1 MSLKKKTEVRTG
13 KMVRELMLADE
24 DVNASLIMVYSEN
37 GVNAEIKIE
46 GLTPKCNEEL
56 FLSGNVDWNK
66 SVIYKIVDFT
76 GNAEVGKVTLTAM
89 NKNNVSLQIERVM
102 WSKGTKEEVAEDV
115 TEATPVEKKP
125 APKKEVIVD
134 VPKPVTPVAKPVTK
148 PMEPITSVAPTPAP
162 PKRVEPV
169 SEKVVPAPSPKR
181 VEAVIEKANPAPT
194 KKEETISMTK
204 KEAVTPA
211 PKASAETNSALQ
223 TNYVKLVKK
232 AVEVCQDYEL
242 GIDVDDSI
250 ESLKAELTSQGI
262 SVAFDK
268 EIMDVVNRLRSLQ
281 DKGIKVE
288 KVLNLL

>member
-1 MSLKKKTEVRTG
+1 MSVKKKTQVRTG

-89 NKNNVSLQIERVM
+89 NKNNVSLEIERVM
-102 WSKGTKEEVAEDV
+102 WSKENK
-115 TEATPVEKKP
+115 EATEQEETVVE
-125 APKKEVIVD
+125 ATPKKEVV
-134 VPKPVTPVAKPVTK
+134 VEAPKAAAPVLTPKPTPVSTPKPVSVEAAVELSTPAPVKKAVPTPVTK
-148 PMEPITSVAPTPAP
+148 QETAPVAPAKPKQPAL
-162 PKRVEPV
+162 
-169 SEKVVPAPSPKR
+169 
-181 VEAVIEKANPAPT
+181 T
-194 KKEETISMTK
+194 
-204 KEAVTPA
+204 
-211 PKASAETNSALQ
+211 ETNSKLQ
-223 TNYVKLVKK
+223 ENYVKLVKK
-232 AVEVCQDYEL
+232 TIEVCQDYEL
-242 GIDVDDSI
+242 GIDIDDSI
-250 ESLKAELTSQGI
+250 EGLKKELQSQGI
-262 SVAFDK
+262 SVTFDK

>member
-1 MSLKKKTEVRTG
+1 MSVKKKTQVRTG

-89 NKNNVSLQIERVM
+89 NKNNVSLEIERVM
-102 WSKGTKEEVAEDV
+102 WSKENKEAAEQEETQV
-115 TEATPVEKKP
+115 EA
-125 APKKEVIVD
+125 ALKKEVVVEAPKAITPA
-134 VPKPVTPVAKPVTK
+134 PKPVTRVETPAMAPKPTPVPTPKPV
-148 PMEPITSVAPTPAP
+148 S
-162 PKRVEPV
+162 
-169 SEKVVPAPSPKR
+169 
-181 VEAVIEKANPAPT
+181 VEAAVEL
-194 KKEETISMTK
+194 
-204 KEAVTPA
+204 VTPA
-211 PKASAETNSALQ
+211 PVKKAVPTPVTKQETAPVAPAKPKQPALTETNSKLQ
-223 TNYVKLVKK
+223 ENYVKLVKK
-232 AVEVCQDYEL
+232 TIEVCQDYEL
-242 GIDVDDSI
+242 GIDIDDSI
-250 ESLKAELTSQGI
+250 ESLKEELQSQGI
-262 SVAFDK
+262 SVTFDK
-268 EIMDVVNRLRSLQ
+268 EIMDVVSRLRSLQ

>member
-1 MSLKKKTEVRTG
+1 MSVKKKTQVRTG

-89 NKNNVSLQIERVM
+89 NKNNVSLEVERVM
-102 WSKGTKEEVAEDV
+102 WSKENKEAAEQEETV
-115 TEATPVEKKP
+115 VEP
-125 APKKEVIVD
+125 TPKKEVV
-134 VPKPVTPVAKPVTK
+134 
-148 PMEPITSVAPTPAP
+148 
-162 PKRVEPV
+162 
-169 SEKVVPAPSPKR
+169 
-181 VEAVIEKANPAPT
+181 VEAPK
-194 KKEETISMTK
+194 
-204 KEAVTPA
+204 AVTPA
-211 PKASAETNSALQ
+211 QKPVTRVETPVAPKPTPVPTPKPVSVEAAVELSTPAPVKKAVPTPVTKQETAPVAPAKPKQPALTETNTKLQ
-223 TNYVKLVKK
+223 ENYVKLVKK
-232 AVEVCQDYEL
+232 TIEVCQDYEL
-242 GIDVDDSI
+242 GIDIDDSI
-250 ESLKAELTSQGI
+250 ESLKQELQSQGI
-262 SVAFDK
+262 SVTFDK

>member
-1 MSLKKKTEVRTG
+1 MSVKKKTQVRTG

-89 NKNNVSLQIERVM
+89 NKNNVSLEIERVM
-102 WSKGTKEEVAEDV
+102 WSKENKEAAEQEETV
-115 TEATPVEKKP
+115 VEP
-125 APKKEVIVD
+125 TPKKEVVIEAPKAVTAA
-134 VPKPVTPVAKPVTK
+134 PKPVTRVETPVAPKPTPVLAPKPVSVEAAVELSTPAPVKKAVPTPVTK
-148 PMEPITSVAPTPAP
+148 QETAP
-162 PKRVEPV
+162 
-169 SEKVVPAPSPKR
+169 VVPTKPKQ
-181 VEAVIEKANPAPT
+181 PALT
-194 KKEETISMTK
+194 
-204 KEAVTPA
+204 
-211 PKASAETNSALQ
+211 ETNSKLQ
-223 TNYVKLVKK
+223 ENYVKLVKK
-232 AVEVCQDYEL
+232 TIEVCQDYEL
-242 GIDVDDSI
+242 GIDIDDSI
-250 ESLKAELTSQGI
+250 ESLKQELQSQGI
-262 SVAFDK
+262 SVTFDK

>member
-1 MSLKKKTEVRTG
+1 MSVKKKTQVRTG

-89 NKNNVSLQIERVM
+89 NKNNVSLEIERVM
-102 WSKGTKEEVAEDV
+102 WSKENKEAAEQEETQV
-115 TEATPVEKKP
+115 EA
-125 APKKEVIVD
+125 APKKEVVVEAPKAITPA
-134 VPKPVTPVAKPVTK
+134 PKPVTRVETPAMAKPTPVPTPKPVSVEAAVELATPAPVKKVVPTPVTK
-148 PMEPITSVAPTPAP
+148 QETAPVAPAKLKQPAL
-162 PKRVEPV
+162 
-169 SEKVVPAPSPKR
+169 
-181 VEAVIEKANPAPT
+181 T
-194 KKEETISMTK
+194 
-204 KEAVTPA
+204 
-211 PKASAETNSALQ
+211 ETNSKLQ
-223 TNYVKLVKK
+223 ENYVKLVKK
-232 AVEVCQDYEL
+232 TIEVCQDYEL
-242 GIDVDDSI
+242 GIDIDDSI
-250 ESLKAELTSQGI
+250 ESLKEELQSQGI
-262 SVAFDK
+262 SVTFDK
-268 EIMDVVNRLRSLQ
+268 EIMDVVSRLRSLQ

>member
-1 MSLKKKTEVRTG
+1 MSVKKKTQVRTG

-89 NKNNVSLQIERVM
+89 NKNNVSLEIERVM
-102 WSKGTKEEVAEDV
+102 WSKENKEAAEQEETQV
-115 TEATPVEKKP
+115 EA
-125 APKKEVIVD
+125 APKKEVVVEAPKAITPA
-134 VPKPVTPVAKPVTK
+134 PKPVTRVETPAMAPKPTPVPTPKPVSVEAAVELTTPAPVKKVVPTPVTK
-148 PMEPITSVAPTPAP
+148 QETAPVAPAKPKQPAL
-162 PKRVEPV
+162 
-169 SEKVVPAPSPKR
+169 
-181 VEAVIEKANPAPT
+181 T
-194 KKEETISMTK
+194 
-204 KEAVTPA
+204 
-211 PKASAETNSALQ
+211 ETNSKLQ
-223 TNYVKLVKK
+223 ENYVKLVKK
-232 AVEVCQDYEL
+232 TIEVCQDYEL
-242 GIDVDDSI
+242 GIDIDDSI
-250 ESLKAELTSQGI
+250 ESLKEELQSQGI
-262 SVAFDK
+262 SVTFDK
-268 EIMDVVNRLRSLQ
+268 EIMDVVSRLRSLQ

>member
-1 MSLKKKTEVRTG
+1 MSVKKKTQVRTG

-89 NKNNVSLQIERVM
+89 NKNNVSLEVERVM
-102 WSKGTKEEVAEDV
+102 WSKENKEAAEQEETVAE
-115 TEATPVEKKP
+115 AT
-125 APKKEVIVD
+125 PKKEVV
-134 VPKPVTPVAKPVTK
+134 VEAPKVATPAPKPVTRVETPAMAPKPTPVPTPKPVSVEAAVELSTPAPVKKTVSTPVTK
-148 PMEPITSVAPTPAP
+148 QETAP
-162 PKRVEPV
+162 
-169 SEKVVPAPSPKR
+169 
-181 VEAVIEKANPAPT
+181 
-194 KKEETISMTK
+194 
-204 KEAVTPA
+204 VTPA
-211 PKASAETNSALQ
+211 KPKQPALTETNTKLQ
-223 TNYVKLVKK
+223 ENYVKLVKK
-232 AVEVCQDYEL
+232 TIEVCQDYEL
-242 GIDVDDSI
+242 GIDIDDSI
-250 ESLKAELTSQGI
+250 EGLKEELQSQGI
-262 SVAFDK
+262 SVTFDK

>member
-1 MSLKKKTEVRTG
+1 MSVKKKTQVRTG

-76 GNAEVGKVTLTAM
+76 GNAEVGKVTLSAM
-89 NKNNVSLQIERVM
+89 NKNNVSLEIERVM
-102 WSKGTKEEVAEDV
+102 WSKENKEAAGQEE
-115 TEATPVEKKP
+115 TPVE
-125 APKKEVIVD
+125 ATPKKEVV
-134 VPKPVTPVAKPVTK
+134 
-148 PMEPITSVAPTPAP
+148 
-162 PKRVEPV
+162 
-169 SEKVVPAPSPKR
+169 
-181 VEAVIEKANPAPT
+181 VEAPK
-194 KKEETISMTK
+194 
-204 KEAVTPA
+204 AVTPA
-211 PKASAETNSALQ
+211 PKPITRVETPAMAPMPTPVPTPKPVSVEAAVELTTPAPVKKVVPTSVTKQETVPVAPAKPKQPALTETNSKLQ
-223 TNYVKLVKK
+223 ENYVKLVKK
-232 AVEVCQDYEL
+232 TIEVCQDYEL
-242 GIDVDDSI
+242 GIDIDDSI
-250 ESLKAELTSQGI
+250 EGLKEELQSQGI
-262 SVAFDK
+262 SVTFDK

>member
-1 MSLKKKTEVRTG
+1 MSVKKKTQVRTG

-89 NKNNVSLQIERVM
+89 NKNNVSLEVERVM
-102 WSKGTKEEVAEDV
+102 WSKENKEAAEQEETV
-115 TEATPVEKKP
+115 VEAT
-125 APKKEVIVD
+125 PKKEVVAEAPKAVTPTPKPITRVETPAAPKPTP
-134 VPKPVTPVAKPVTK
+134 VPTPKSVSVEAAIELSTPAPVKKAVPTPVTKQETAPVTPIKPK
-148 PMEPITSVAPTPAP
+148 QPAL
-162 PKRVEPV
+162 
-169 SEKVVPAPSPKR
+169 
-181 VEAVIEKANPAPT
+181 T
-194 KKEETISMTK
+194 
-204 KEAVTPA
+204 
-211 PKASAETNSALQ
+211 ETNTKLQ
-223 TNYVKLVKK
+223 ENYVKLVKK
-232 AVEVCQDYEL
+232 TIEVCQDYEL
-242 GIDVDDSI
+242 GIDIDDSI
-250 ESLKAELTSQGI
+250 EGLKKELQSQGI
-262 SVAFDK
+262 SVTFDK

>member
-1 MSLKKKTEVRTG
+1 MSVKKKTQVRTG

-76 GNAEVGKVTLTAM
+76 GNAEVGKVTLSAM
-89 NKNNVSLQIERVM
+89 NKNNVSLEIERVM
-102 WSKGTKEEVAEDV
+102 WSKENKEAAEQ
-115 TEATPVEKKP
+115 EETPVE
-125 APKKEVIVD
+125 ATPKKEVIVEA
-134 VPKPVTPVAKPVTK
+134 PK
-148 PMEPITSVAPTPAP
+148 
-162 PKRVEPV
+162 
-169 SEKVVPAPSPKR
+169 
-181 VEAVIEKANPAPT
+181 
-194 KKEETISMTK
+194 
-204 KEAVTPA
+204 AVTPA
-211 PKASAETNSALQ
+211 PKPVTRVETPAMAPKPTPVPTPKPVSVEAAVELTTPAPVKKVVPTPVTKQETVPVAPAKPKQPALTETNSKLQ
-223 TNYVKLVKK
+223 ENYVKLVKK
-232 AVEVCQDYEL
+232 TIEVCQDYEL
-242 GIDVDDSI
+242 GIDIDDSI
-250 ESLKAELTSQGI
+250 EGLKEELQSQGI
-262 SVAFDK
+262 SVTFDK

>member
-1 MSLKKKTEVRTG
+1 MSVKKKTQVRTG

-76 GNAEVGKVTLTAM
+76 GNAEVGKVTLSAM
-89 NKNNVSLQIERVM
+89 NKNNVSLEIERVM
-102 WSKGTKEEVAEDV
+102 WSKENKEAAGQEE
-115 TEATPVEKKP
+115 TPVE
-125 APKKEVIVD
+125 ATPKKEVV
-134 VPKPVTPVAKPVTK
+134 
-148 PMEPITSVAPTPAP
+148 
-162 PKRVEPV
+162 
-169 SEKVVPAPSPKR
+169 
-181 VEAVIEKANPAPT
+181 VEAPK
-194 KKEETISMTK
+194 
-204 KEAVTPA
+204 AVTPA
-211 PKASAETNSALQ
+211 PKPITRVETPAMAPKPTPVPTPKPVSVEAAVELTTPAPVKKVVPTSVTKPETVPVAPAKPKQPALTETNSKLQ
-223 TNYVKLVKK
+223 ENYVKLVKK
-232 AVEVCQDYEL
+232 TIEVCQDYEL
-242 GIDVDDSI
+242 GIDIDDSI
-250 ESLKAELTSQGI
+250 EGLKEELQSQGI
-262 SVAFDK
+262 SVTFDK

>member
-1 MSLKKKTEVRTG
+1 MSLKKKTQVRTG

-89 NKNNVSLQIERVM
+89 NKNNVSLEIERVM
-102 WSKGTKEEVAEDV
+102 WSKENKEAAEQEV
-115 TEATPVEKKP
+115 TPVETAPPKEVVAEK
-125 APKKEVIVD
+125 APKVVTAA
-134 VPKPVTPVAKPVTK
+134 PKPVTRVEEPVVTPKPTSAPAPKPVRSET
-148 PMEPITSVAPTPAP
+148 VVAAPTPAP
-162 PKRVEPV
+162 VKKAVPTPV
-169 SEKVVPAPSPKR
+169 TKQETVTAM
-181 VEAVIEKANPAPT
+181 PT
-194 KKEETISMTK
+194 KPKQVAST
-204 KEAVTPA
+204 EA
-211 PKASAETNSALQ
+211 NSKLQ
-223 TNYVKLVKK
+223 ENYVKLVKK
-232 AVEVCQDYEL
+232 TIEVCQDYEL
-242 GIDVDDSI
+242 GIDIDDSI
-250 ESLKAELTSQGI
+250 ENLKEELQSQGI
-262 SVAFDK
+262 SVTFDK

>member
-1 MSLKKKTEVRTG
+1 
-13 KMVRELMLADE
+13 MVRELMLADE

-89 NKNNVSLQIERVM
+89 NKNNVSLEIERVM
-102 WSKGTKEEVAEDV
+102 WSKENKEAAEQEETQV
-115 TEATPVEKKP
+115 KA
-125 APKKEVIVD
+125 APKKEVVVEAPKAITPA
-134 VPKPVTPVAKPVTK
+134 PKPVTRVETPAMAPKPTPVPTPKPV
-148 PMEPITSVAPTPAP
+148 S
-162 PKRVEPV
+162 
-169 SEKVVPAPSPKR
+169 
-181 VEAVIEKANPAPT
+181 VEAAVEL
-194 KKEETISMTK
+194 
-204 KEAVTPA
+204 VTPA
-211 PKASAETNSALQ
+211 PVKKAVPTPVTKQETAPVAPAKPKQPALTETNSKLQ
-223 TNYVKLVKK
+223 ENYVKLVKK
-232 AVEVCQDYEL
+232 TIEVCQDYEL
-242 GIDVDDSI
+242 GIDIDDSI
-250 ESLKAELTSQGI
+250 ESLKEELQSQGI
-262 SVAFDK
+262 SVTFDK

>member
-1 MSLKKKTEVRTG
+1 MSVKKKTQVRTG

-89 NKNNVSLQIERVM
+89 NKNNVSLEVERVM
-102 WSKGTKEEVAEDV
+102 WSKENKEAAEQEETV
-115 TEATPVEKKP
+115 VEAT
-125 APKKEVIVD
+125 PKKEVF
-134 VPKPVTPVAKPVTK
+134 
-148 PMEPITSVAPTPAP
+148 
-162 PKRVEPV
+162 
-169 SEKVVPAPSPKR
+169 
-181 VEAVIEKANPAPT
+181 VEAPK
-194 KKEETISMTK
+194 
-204 KEAVTPA
+204 AVTPA
-211 PKASAETNSALQ
+211 PKPVTRVETPAAPKPTPVPTPKPVSVEAAVELSTPALVKKAAPTPVTKQETAPVAPAKPKQPALTETNTKLQ
-223 TNYVKLVKK
+223 ENYVKLVKK
-232 AVEVCQDYEL
+232 TIEVCQDYEL
-242 GIDVDDSI
+242 GIDIDDSI
-250 ESLKAELTSQGI
+250 ESLKKELQSQGI
-262 SVAFDK
+262 SVTFDK

>member
-1 MSLKKKTEVRTG
+1 MSVKKKTQVRTG

-89 NKNNVSLQIERVM
+89 NKNNVSLEIERVM
-102 WSKGTKEEVAEDV
+102 WSKENKEAAEQEETV
-115 TEATPVEKKP
+115 VEATPNKEVVVEAPKTVTPAITPKPTPVPTPKSVSVEAAVELSTP
-125 APKKEVIVD
+125 APVKKA
-134 VPKPVTPVAKPVTK
+134 VPTPVTKQETAPVTPAKPK
-148 PMEPITSVAPTPAP
+148 QPAL
-162 PKRVEPV
+162 
-169 SEKVVPAPSPKR
+169 
-181 VEAVIEKANPAPT
+181 T
-194 KKEETISMTK
+194 
-204 KEAVTPA
+204 
-211 PKASAETNSALQ
+211 ETNTKLQ
-223 TNYVKLVKK
+223 ENYVKLVKK
-232 AVEVCQDYEL
+232 TIEVCQDYEL
-242 GIDVDDSI
+242 GIDIDDSI
-250 ESLKAELTSQGI
+250 EGLKKELQSQGI
-262 SVAFDK
+262 SVTFDK

>member
-1 MSLKKKTEVRTG
+1 MSVKKKTQVRTG

-89 NKNNVSLQIERVM
+89 NKNNVSLEVERVM
-102 WSKGTKEEVAEDV
+102 WSKENKEAAEQEETV
-115 TEATPVEKKP
+115 VEAT
-125 APKKEVIVD
+125 PKKEVV
-134 VPKPVTPVAKPVTK
+134 
-148 PMEPITSVAPTPAP
+148 
-162 PKRVEPV
+162 
-169 SEKVVPAPSPKR
+169 
-181 VEAVIEKANPAPT
+181 VEAPK
-194 KKEETISMTK
+194 
-204 KEAVTPA
+204 AVTPA
-211 PKASAETNSALQ
+211 PKPVTRVETPAASKPTPVPTPKPVSVEAAVELSTPAPVKKAAPTPVTKQETAPVAPAKPKQPALTETNTKLQ
-223 TNYVKLVKK
+223 ENYVKLVKK
-232 AVEVCQDYEL
+232 TIEVCQDYEL
-242 GIDVDDSI
+242 GIDIDDSI
-250 ESLKAELTSQGI
+250 ESLKKELQSQGI
-262 SVAFDK
+262 SVIFDK

>member
-1 MSLKKKTEVRTG
+1 MSVKKKTQVRTG

-89 NKNNVSLQIERVM
+89 NKNNVSLEVERVM
-102 WSKGTKEEVAEDV
+102 WSKENKEAAEQEETV
-115 TEATPVEKKP
+115 VEAT
-125 APKKEVIVD
+125 PKKEVV
-134 VPKPVTPVAKPVTK
+134 
-148 PMEPITSVAPTPAP
+148 
-162 PKRVEPV
+162 
-169 SEKVVPAPSPKR
+169 
-181 VEAVIEKANPAPT
+181 VEAPK
-194 KKEETISMTK
+194 
-204 KEAVTPA
+204 AVTPA
-211 PKASAETNSALQ
+211 PKPVTRVETPAAPKPTPVPTPKPVSVEAAVELSTPAPVKKAVSTPVTKQETAPVAPAKPKQPALTETNTKLQ
-223 TNYVKLVKK
+223 ENYVKLVKK
-232 AVEVCQDYEL
+232 TIEVCQDYEL
-242 GIDVDDSI
+242 GIDIDDSI
-250 ESLKAELTSQGI
+250 EGLKKELQSQGI
-262 SVAFDK
+262 SVTFDK

>member
-1 MSLKKKTEVRTG
+1 MSVKKKTQVRTG

-89 NKNNVSLQIERVM
+89 NKNNVSLEIERVM
-102 WSKGTKEEVAEDV
+102 WSKENKEAAEQ
-115 TEATPVEKKP
+115 EITPVEA
-125 APKKEVIVD
+125 APKKEVVVEAPKVVTASPKPITRVEEP
-134 VPKPVTPVAKPVTK
+134 VATPKPIPAPAPKPVRSETVVAPPKPAPIKNEAPTPVAKKETVTVMPTK
-148 PMEPITSVAPTPAP
+148 PKQTTA
-162 PKRVEPV
+162 
-169 SEKVVPAPSPKR
+169 
-181 VEAVIEKANPAPT
+181 
-194 KKEETISMTK
+194 
-204 KEAVTPA
+204 
-211 PKASAETNSALQ
+211 AETNSKLQ
-223 TNYVKLVKK
+223 ENYVKLVKK
-232 AVEVCQDYEL
+232 TIEVCQDYEL
-242 GIDVDDSI
+242 GIDIDDSI
-250 ESLKAELTSQGI
+250 ENLKEELQSQGI
-262 SVAFDK
+262 SVTFDK

-281 DKGIKVE
+281 EKGIKVE

>member
-1 MSLKKKTEVRTG
+1 MSVKKKTQVRTG

-89 NKNNVSLQIERVM
+89 NKNNVSLEIERVM
-102 WSKGTKEEVAEDV
+102 WSKENKEAAEQEETV
-115 TEATPVEKKP
+115 VEAT
-125 APKKEVIVD
+125 PKKEVV
-134 VPKPVTPVAKPVTK
+134 VAAPKAVAPTPKPVTRVETPATAPK
-148 PMEPITSVAPTPAP
+148 PTPAP
-162 PKRVEPV
+162 TPKPV
-169 SEKVVPAPSPKR
+169 S
-181 VEAVIEKANPAPT
+181 VEA
-194 KKEETISMTK
+194 
-204 KEAVTPA
+204 AVELSTPA
-211 PKASAETNSALQ
+211 PVKREVPTPVTKQETAPVAPAKPKQPALTETNSKLQ
-223 TNYVKLVKK
+223 ENYVKLVKK
-232 AVEVCQDYEL
+232 TIEVCQDYEL
-242 GIDVDDSI
+242 GIDIDDSI
-250 ESLKAELTSQGI
+250 ESLKEELQSQGI
-262 SVAFDK
+262 SVTFDK

>member
-1 MSLKKKTEVRTG
+1 MSVKKKTQVRTG

-89 NKNNVSLQIERVM
+89 NKNNVSLEIERVM
-102 WSKGTKEEVAEDV
+102 WSKENKEAAEQEETV
-115 TEATPVEKKP
+115 VEAT
-125 APKKEVIVD
+125 PKKEVV
-134 VPKPVTPVAKPVTK
+134 VEAPKAVAPAPKPVTRVETPATAPKPTPTPKQVSVEAAVELSTPAPVKREVPTPVTK
-148 PMEPITSVAPTPAP
+148 QETAPVAPAKPKQPAL
-162 PKRVEPV
+162 
-169 SEKVVPAPSPKR
+169 
-181 VEAVIEKANPAPT
+181 T
-194 KKEETISMTK
+194 
-204 KEAVTPA
+204 
-211 PKASAETNSALQ
+211 ETNSKLQ
-223 TNYVKLVKK
+223 ENYVKLVKK
-232 AVEVCQDYEL
+232 TIEVCQDYEL
-242 GIDVDDSI
+242 GIDIDDSI
-250 ESLKAELTSQGI
+250 ESLKEELQSQGI
-262 SVAFDK
+262 SVTFDK

>member
-1 MSLKKKTEVRTG
+1 MSVKKKTQVRTG

-24 DVNASLIMVYSEN
+24 DVSASLIMVYSEN

-89 NKNNVSLQIERVM
+89 NKNNVSLEIERVM
-102 WSKGTKEEVAEDV
+102 WSKENKEAAEQEETV
-115 TEATPVEKKP
+115 VEAT
-125 APKKEVIVD
+125 PKKEVV
-134 VPKPVTPVAKPVTK
+134 
-148 PMEPITSVAPTPAP
+148 
-162 PKRVEPV
+162 
-169 SEKVVPAPSPKR
+169 
-181 VEAVIEKANPAPT
+181 VEAPK
-194 KKEETISMTK
+194 
-204 KEAVTPA
+204 AVTPA
-211 PKASAETNSALQ
+211 PKPVTRVETPATAPTPKPTPAPKPVSVEAAVELSTPAPVKREVPTPVTKQETAPVAPAKPKQPALTETNSKLQ
-223 TNYVKLVKK
+223 ENYVKLVKK
-232 AVEVCQDYEL
+232 TIEVCQDYEL
-242 GIDVDDSI
+242 GIDIDDSI
-250 ESLKAELTSQGI
+250 EGLKEELQSQGI
-262 SVAFDK
+262 SVTFDK

>member
-1 MSLKKKTEVRTG
+1 MSVKKKTQVRTG

-89 NKNNVSLQIERVM
+89 NKNNVSLEIERVM
-102 WSKGTKEEVAEDV
+102 WSKENKEAAEQEKIV
-115 TEATPVEKKP
+115 VEAT
-125 APKKEVIVD
+125 PKKEVV
-134 VPKPVTPVAKPVTK
+134 
-148 PMEPITSVAPTPAP
+148 
-162 PKRVEPV
+162 
-169 SEKVVPAPSPKR
+169 
-181 VEAVIEKANPAPT
+181 VEAPK
-194 KKEETISMTK
+194 
-204 KEAVTPA
+204 AVTPA
-211 PKASAETNSALQ
+211 PKPVTHVETPATAPTPKPVSVEAAVELSTPAPVRREVPTPVTKQEATPVAPAKPKQPALTETNSKLQ
-223 TNYVKLVKK
+223 ENYVKLVKK
-232 AVEVCQDYEL
+232 TIEVCQDYEL
-242 GIDVDDSI
+242 GIDIDDSI
-250 ESLKAELTSQGI
+250 ESLKEELQSQGI
-262 SVAFDK
+262 SVTFDK

>member
-1 MSLKKKTEVRTG
+1 MSVKKKTQVRTG

-89 NKNNVSLQIERVM
+89 NKNNVSLEIERVM
-102 WSKGTKEEVAEDV
+102 WSKENKEAAEQEETQV
-115 TEATPVEKKP
+115 EA
-125 APKKEVIVD
+125 APKKEVVVEAPKAITPA
-134 VPKPVTPVAKPVTK
+134 PKPVTRVETPAMAPKPTPVPTPKPVSVEAAVELVTPAHVKKAVPTPVTK
-148 PMEPITSVAPTPAP
+148 QETAPVAPAKPKQPAL
-162 PKRVEPV
+162 
-169 SEKVVPAPSPKR
+169 
-181 VEAVIEKANPAPT
+181 T
-194 KKEETISMTK
+194 
-204 KEAVTPA
+204 
-211 PKASAETNSALQ
+211 ETNSKLQ
-223 TNYVKLVKK
+223 ENYVKLVKK
-232 AVEVCQDYEL
+232 TIEVCQDYEL
-242 GIDVDDSI
+242 GIDIDDSI
-250 ESLKAELTSQGI
+250 ESLKEELQSQGI
-262 SVAFDK
+262 SVTFDK
-268 EIMDVVNRLRSLQ
+268 EIMDVVSRLRSLQ

>member
-1 MSLKKKTEVRTG
+1 MSLKKKTQVRTG

-102 WSKGTKEEVAEDV
+102 WSKENKEEIGEEI
-115 TEATPVEKKP
+115 TEATPVVKEPTPTKETIVEV
-125 APKKEVIVD
+125 PKK
-134 VPKPVTPVAKPVTK
+134 VTPIAKPVTK
-148 PMEPITSVAPTPAP
+148 PVEPIAPVTPPPTPK

-169 SEKVVPAPSPKR
+169 TEKPAPVPIKREETVPATGK
-181 VEAVIEKANPAPT
+181 T
-194 KKEETISMTK
+194 ET
-204 KEAVTPA
+204 VTPA
-211 PKASAETNSALQ
+211 PNASSETNSALQ

-242 GIDVDDSI
+242 GIDIDDSI
-250 ESLKAELTSQGI
+250 ENLKAELNSQGI
-262 SVAFDK
+262 SVTFDK
-268 EIMDVVNRLRSLQ
+268 EILDVVSRLRSLQ

>member
-1 MSLKKKTEVRTG
+1 MSVKKKTQVRTG

-89 NKNNVSLQIERVM
+89 NKNNVSLEIERSM
-102 WSKGTKEEVAEDV
+102 CSKENKEAAEQEETV
-115 TEATPVEKKP
+115 VEAT
-125 APKKEVIVD
+125 PKKEVV
-134 VPKPVTPVAKPVTK
+134 
-148 PMEPITSVAPTPAP
+148 
-162 PKRVEPV
+162 
-169 SEKVVPAPSPKR
+169 
-181 VEAVIEKANPAPT
+181 VEAPK
-194 KKEETISMTK
+194 
-204 KEAVTPA
+204 AVTPA
-211 PKASAETNSALQ
+211 PKPITRVETPATAPTPKPTPAPKPVSVEAAVELSTPAPVKREVPTPVTKQETAPVAPAKPKQPALTETNSKLQ
-223 TNYVKLVKK
+223 ENYVKLVKK
-232 AVEVCQDYEL
+232 TIEVCQDYEL
-242 GIDVDDSI
+242 GIDIDDSI
-250 ESLKAELTSQGI
+250 EGLKKELQSQGI
-262 SVAFDK
+262 SVTFDK

>member
-1 MSLKKKTEVRTG
+1 MSVKKKTQVRTG

-89 NKNNVSLQIERVM
+89 NKNNVSLEVERVM
-102 WSKGTKEEVAEDV
+102 WSKENKEAAEQEETV
-115 TEATPVEKKP
+115 VEAT
-125 APKKEVIVD
+125 PKKEVV
-134 VPKPVTPVAKPVTK
+134 VEAPKAVTAAPKPVTRVETPVAPKPTPVPTPKPVSVEAAVELSTPAPVKKAVPTPVAKQEIAP
-148 PMEPITSVAPTPAP
+148 VAPAKPKQPA
-162 PKRVEPV
+162 
-169 SEKVVPAPSPKR
+169 
-181 VEAVIEKANPAPT
+181 
-194 KKEETISMTK
+194 MT
-204 KEAVTPA
+204 
-211 PKASAETNSALQ
+211 ETNTKLQ
-223 TNYVKLVKK
+223 ENYVKLVKK
-232 AVEVCQDYEL
+232 TIEVCQDYEL
-242 GIDVDDSI
+242 GIDIDDSI
-250 ESLKAELTSQGI
+250 ESLKQELQSQGI
-262 SVAFDK
+262 SVTFDK

>member
-1 MSLKKKTEVRTG
+1 MSVKKKTQVRTG

-89 NKNNVSLQIERVM
+89 NKNNVSLEVERVM
-102 WSKGTKEEVAEDV
+102 WSKENKEAAEQEETV
-115 TEATPVEKKP
+115 VEAT
-125 APKKEVIVD
+125 PKKEVV
-134 VPKPVTPVAKPVTK
+134 
-148 PMEPITSVAPTPAP
+148 
-162 PKRVEPV
+162 
-169 SEKVVPAPSPKR
+169 
-181 VEAVIEKANPAPT
+181 VEAPK
-194 KKEETISMTK
+194 
-204 KEAVTPA
+204 AVTPA
-211 PKASAETNSALQ
+211 PKPATRVETPAASKPTPVPTPKPVSVEAAVELSTPAPVKKAAPTPVTKQETVPVAPAKPKQPALTETNTKLQ
-223 TNYVKLVKK
+223 ENYVKLVKK
-232 AVEVCQDYEL
+232 TIEVCQDYEL
-242 GIDVDDSI
+242 GIDIDDSI
-250 ESLKAELTSQGI
+250 ESLKKELQSQGI
-262 SVAFDK
+262 SVTFDK

>member
-1 MSLKKKTEVRTG
+1 MSVKKKTQVRTG

-89 NKNNVSLQIERVM
+89 NKNNVSLEVERVM
-102 WSKGTKEEVAEDV
+102 WSKENKEAAEQEETV
-115 TEATPVEKKP
+115 VEAT
-125 APKKEVIVD
+125 PKKEVV
-134 VPKPVTPVAKPVTK
+134 
-148 PMEPITSVAPTPAP
+148 
-162 PKRVEPV
+162 
-169 SEKVVPAPSPKR
+169 
-181 VEAVIEKANPAPT
+181 VEAPK
-194 KKEETISMTK
+194 
-204 KEAVTPA
+204 AVTPA
-211 PKASAETNSALQ
+211 PKPITRVETPAASKPTPVPTPKSVSVEAAIELSTPAPVKKAVPTPVTKQETAPVTPIKPKQPALTETNTKLQ
-223 TNYVKLVKK
+223 ENYVKLVKK
-232 AVEVCQDYEL
+232 TIEVCQDYEL
-242 GIDVDDSI
+242 GIDIDDSI
-250 ESLKAELTSQGI
+250 EGLKKELQSQGI
-262 SVAFDK
+262 SVTFDK

>member
-1 MSLKKKTEVRTG
+1 MSVKKKTQVRTG

-89 NKNNVSLQIERVM
+89 NKNNVSLEVERVM
-102 WSKGTKEEVAEDV
+102 WSKENKEAAEQEETV
-115 TEATPVEKKP
+115 VEAT
-125 APKKEVIVD
+125 PKKEVV
-134 VPKPVTPVAKPVTK
+134 
-148 PMEPITSVAPTPAP
+148 
-162 PKRVEPV
+162 
-169 SEKVVPAPSPKR
+169 
-181 VEAVIEKANPAPT
+181 VEAPK
-194 KKEETISMTK
+194 
-204 KEAVTPA
+204 AVTPA
-211 PKASAETNSALQ
+211 PKPVTRVETPVAPKPTPVPTPKPVSVEAAVELSTPAPVKKAAPTPVTKQETAPVAPAKPKQPALTETNTKLQ
-223 TNYVKLVKK
+223 ENYVKLVKK
-232 AVEVCQDYEL
+232 TIEVCQDYEL
-242 GIDVDDSI
+242 GIDIDDSI
-250 ESLKAELTSQGI
+250 ESLKKELQSQGI
-262 SVAFDK
+262 SVTFDK

>member
-1 MSLKKKTEVRTG
+1 MSVKKKTQVRTG

-89 NKNNVSLQIERVM
+89 NKNNVSLEIERVM
-102 WSKGTKEEVAEDV
+102 WSKENKEAAEQEETV
-115 TEATPVEKKP
+115 VEP
-125 APKKEVIVD
+125 TPKKEVVIEAPKAVTAA
-134 VPKPVTPVAKPVTK
+134 PKPVTRVETPVAPKPTPVLAPKPVSVEAAVELSTPAPVKKAVPTPVTK
-148 PMEPITSVAPTPAP
+148 QETAPVAPAKPKQPAL
-162 PKRVEPV
+162 
-169 SEKVVPAPSPKR
+169 
-181 VEAVIEKANPAPT
+181 T
-194 KKEETISMTK
+194 
-204 KEAVTPA
+204 
-211 PKASAETNSALQ
+211 ETNSKLQ
-223 TNYVKLVKK
+223 ENYVKLVKK
-232 AVEVCQDYEL
+232 TIEVCQDYEL
-242 GIDVDDSI
+242 GIDIDDSI
-250 ESLKAELTSQGI
+250 ESLKQELQSQGI
-262 SVAFDK
+262 SVTFDK

>member
-1 MSLKKKTEVRTG
+1 MSVKKKTQVRTG

-89 NKNNVSLQIERVM
+89 NKNNVSLEIERVM
-102 WSKGTKEEVAEDV
+102 WSKENKEAAEQEETQV
-115 TEATPVEKKP
+115 EA
-125 APKKEVIVD
+125 APKKEVVVEAPKAITPVTR
-134 VPKPVTPVAKPVTK
+134 VETPAMAPKPTPVPTPKPV
-148 PMEPITSVAPTPAP
+148 S
-162 PKRVEPV
+162 
-169 SEKVVPAPSPKR
+169 
-181 VEAVIEKANPAPT
+181 VEAAVEL
-194 KKEETISMTK
+194 
-204 KEAVTPA
+204 VTPA
-211 PKASAETNSALQ
+211 PVKKAVPTPVTKQETAPVAPAKPKQPALTETNSKLQ
-223 TNYVKLVKK
+223 ENYVKLVKK
-232 AVEVCQDYEL
+232 TIEVCQDYEL
-242 GIDVDDSI
+242 GIDIDDSI
-250 ESLKAELTSQGI
+250 ESLKEELQSQGI
-262 SVAFDK
+262 SVTFDK
-268 EIMDVVNRLRSLQ
+268 EIMDVVSRLRSLQ

>member
-1 MSLKKKTEVRTG
+1 MSVKKKTQVRTG

-89 NKNNVSLQIERVM
+89 NKNNVSLEIERVM
-102 WSKGTKEEVAEDV
+102 WSKENKEAAEQEETV
-115 TEATPVEKKP
+115 VEAT
-125 APKKEVIVD
+125 PKKEVV
-134 VPKPVTPVAKPVTK
+134 VEAPKAVAPAPKPVTRVETPATAPKPTPTPKPVSVEAAVELSTPAPVKREVPTPVTK
-148 PMEPITSVAPTPAP
+148 QETAPVAPAKPKQPALT
-162 PKRVEPV
+162 EP
-169 SEKVVPAPSPKR
+169 
-181 VEAVIEKANPAPT
+181 
-194 KKEETISMTK
+194 
-204 KEAVTPA
+204 
-211 PKASAETNSALQ
+211 NSKLQ
-223 TNYVKLVKK
+223 ENYVKLVKK
-232 AVEVCQDYEL
+232 TIEVCQDYEL
-242 GIDVDDSI
+242 GIDIDDSI
-250 ESLKAELTSQGI
+250 ESLKEELQSQGI
-262 SVAFDK
+262 SVTFDK

>member
-1 MSLKKKTEVRTG
+1 MSVKKKTQVRTG

-89 NKNNVSLQIERVM
+89 NKNNVSLEIERVM
-102 WSKGTKEEVAEDV
+102 WSKENKEAAEQE
-115 TEATPVEKKP
+115 EAPVEV
-125 APKKEVIVD
+125 APKKEVV
-134 VPKPVTPVAKPVTK
+134 
-148 PMEPITSVAPTPAP
+148 
-162 PKRVEPV
+162 
-169 SEKVVPAPSPKR
+169 
-181 VEAVIEKANPAPT
+181 VEAPK
-194 KKEETISMTK
+194 
-204 KEAVTPA
+204 AVTPA
-211 PKASAETNSALQ
+211 PKPVTRVEAPVAIPKPTPVSTPKPVSVEAAVELSTPAPVKKEVPTPVTKQETAPVAPAKPKQPALTETNSKLQ
-223 TNYVKLVKK
+223 ENYVKLVKK
-232 AVEVCQDYEL
+232 TIEVCQDYEL
-242 GIDVDDSI
+242 GIDIDDSI
-250 ESLKAELTSQGI
+250 ESLKEELKSQGI
-262 SVAFDK
+262 SVTFDK
-268 EIMDVVNRLRSLQ
+268 DIMDVVNRLRSLQ

>member
-1 MSLKKKTEVRTG
+1 MSVKKKTQVRTG

-76 GNAEVGKVTLTAM
+76 GNAEVGKVTLSAM
-89 NKNNVSLQIERVM
+89 NKNNVSLEIERVM
-102 WSKGTKEEVAEDV
+102 WSKENKEAAGQEE
-115 TEATPVEKKP
+115 TPVE
-125 APKKEVIVD
+125 ATPKKEVVVEAPKAVTP
-134 VPKPVTPVAKPVTK
+134 VPKPITRVETPAMTPKPTPVPMPKPV
-148 PMEPITSVAPTPAP
+148 SVEAAVELTTPAP
-162 PKRVEPV
+162 VK
-169 SEKVVPAPSPKR
+169 KVVPTSVTKQETVPVAPAKPKQ
-181 VEAVIEKANPAPT
+181 PALT
-194 KKEETISMTK
+194 
-204 KEAVTPA
+204 
-211 PKASAETNSALQ
+211 ETNSKLQ
-223 TNYVKLVKK
+223 ENYVKLVKK
-232 AVEVCQDYEL
+232 TIEVCQDYEL
-242 GIDVDDSI
+242 GIDIDDSI
-250 ESLKAELTSQGI
+250 EGLKEELQSQGI
-262 SVAFDK
+262 SVTFDK

>member
-1 MSLKKKTEVRTG
+1 MSVKKKTQVRTG

-89 NKNNVSLQIERVM
+89 NKNNVSLEIERVM
-102 WSKGTKEEVAEDV
+102 WSKENKEAAEQEETQV
-115 TEATPVEKKP
+115 EA
-125 APKKEVIVD
+125 APKKEVVVEAPKAITPA
-134 VPKPVTPVAKPVTK
+134 PKPVTRVETPAMAPKPTPVPTPKPVSVEAAVELVTPTPVKKAVPTPVTK
-148 PMEPITSVAPTPAP
+148 QETAPVAPAKPKQPAL
-162 PKRVEPV
+162 
-169 SEKVVPAPSPKR
+169 
-181 VEAVIEKANPAPT
+181 T
-194 KKEETISMTK
+194 
-204 KEAVTPA
+204 
-211 PKASAETNSALQ
+211 ETNSKLQ
-223 TNYVKLVKK
+223 ENYVKLVKK
-232 AVEVCQDYEL
+232 TIEVCQDYEL
-242 GIDVDDSI
+242 GIDIDDSI
-250 ESLKAELTSQGI
+250 ESLKEELQSQGI
-262 SVAFDK
+262 SVTFDK
-268 EIMDVVNRLRSLQ
+268 EIMDVVSRLRSLQ